1 MFKLTRPAAVLLLL
15 LLIAPPAC
23 GPMTITIGGPNRGI
37 EETTVDDPRGHGGD
51 KIAIIDISG
60 LLINAEKPGLLQAGE
75 NPVSLLHE
83 QLRHAAEDD
92 DVKAIVLRLNT
103 PGGGVTASDIMY
115 GEVQRFRAVS
125 GKPVVA
131 MAMDVT
137 ASGGYYLACAADRI
151 VAQPTSVVGSI
162 GVIVQTVSIK
172 PALQRWGVEAEAIT
186 SGPNKAAG
194 SPLEVMTDEHRAVL
208 RGLVDDFYARFV
220 TVVREAR
227 PQIDGQQFDT
237 VTDGRVMSGRR
248 ALAAGLVDEVGD
260 IYDAAAAA
268 RALAGID
275 RAKLVVYHRPADYAP
290 SPYAADP
297 TASRGGTQINLAQV
311 NLSSDALTLPAG
323 FYYLWRP
330 TLP

>member
-1 MFKLTRPAAVLLLL
+1 MPTLTRALLPAL
-15 LLIAPPAC
+15 LLIALPAC
-23 GPMTITIGGPNRGI
+23 GPMTITIGGPNRGL
-37 EETTVDDPRGHGGD
+37 EETVVEDPPGDRGH
-51 KIAIIDISG
+51 KIAIIDVSG
-60 LLINAEKPGLLQAGE
+60 LLINTEKPGLLQAGE

-83 QLRHAAEDD
+83 QLRRAAEDD
-92 DVKAIVLRLNT
+92 NVKAIVLRLNT
-103 PGGGVTASDIMY
+103 PGGGVTASDIMH
-115 GEVQRFRAVS
+115 GEVRRFRAVS

-162 GVIVQTVSIK
+162 GVMVQTISIK

-208 RGLVDDFYARFV
+208 QGLVDDFYARFV
-220 TVVREAR
+220 KVVREAR
-227 PQIDGQQFDT
+227 PRIDAAQFDT
-237 VTDGRVMSGRR
+237 VTDGRVISGQR

-268 RALAGID
+268 RSLAGIE
-275 RAKLVVYHRPADYAP
+275 RAKLVVYHRPLDDAP
-290 SPYAADP
+290 SPYAASP
-297 TASRGGTQINLAQV
+297 VAGRAGTQINLAQV
-311 NLSSDALTLPAG
+311 NLSADALTLPAG

-330 TLP
+330 TPP